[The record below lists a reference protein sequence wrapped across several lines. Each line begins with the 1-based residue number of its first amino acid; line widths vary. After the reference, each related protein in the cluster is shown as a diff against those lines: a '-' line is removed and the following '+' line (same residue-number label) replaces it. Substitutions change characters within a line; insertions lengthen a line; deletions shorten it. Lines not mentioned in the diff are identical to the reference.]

1 MGRFGG
7 AFMNLSLEGRNAVV
21 CGSTQGIGLA
31 VAEELAMLGA
41 NCILIA
47 RNEESLKTAVHTLDI
62 ALRQQHDYLV
72 ADFTNTKDVKKAI
85 EEHVARHPVHILVNN
100 TGGPNPGPVINAR
113 TEEFDNAFQQHLIN
127 NHNLA
132 QAVLPG
138 MKAAGYGRII
148 NIISTSVRIPLQNLG
163 VSNTIRA
170 AVASWAKT
178 FSNEVAQFGITV
190 NNILPGLTDTK
201 RLAEVIAAMA
211 KARGVEEDA
220 VKKEMISSIPARRLG
235 NAEEIANVAAFLA
248 SPAASY
254 VNGVSIPVD
263 GGKTGTI

>member
-1 MGRFGG
+1 
-7 AFMNLSLEGRNAVV
+7 MNLSLEGKNAVV
-21 CGSTQGIGLA
+21 CGITQGIGLA

-41 NCILIA
+41 NCTLIA
-47 RNEESLKTAVHTLDI
+47 RNEESLKTAVHNLDI
-62 ALRQQHDYLV
+62 ALRQQHNYLI
-72 ADFTNTKDVKKAI
+72 ADFSNTNQVKKAI
-85 EEHVARHPVHILVNN
+85 EEWVAKHPVHILINN
-100 TGGPNPGPVINAR
+100 TGGPKPGPIINA
-113 TEEFDNAFQQHLIN
+113 EAAEFENVFQQHLIN

-190 NNILPGLTDTK
+190 NNILPGFTDTK
-201 RLAEVIAAMA
+201 RLGEVIAVIA
-211 KARGVEEDA
+211 KARGVEDD
-220 VKKEMISSIPARRLG
+220 VIKKEMISSIPAKRLG
-235 NAEEIANVAAFLA
+235 SAEELANTVAFLA

-254 VNGVSIPVD
+254 INGVSIPVD
-263 GGKTGTI
+263 GGRTGTI

>member
-1 MGRFGG
+1 
-7 AFMNLSLEGRNAVV
+7 MNLSLEGKNAVV

-31 VAEELAMLGA
+31 VAEELALLGA
-41 NCILIA
+41 NCTLMA
-47 RNEESLKTAVHTLDI
+47 RNEEALKTVMHNLDI
-62 ALRQQHDYLV
+62 ALRQQHNYLV
-72 ADFTNTKDVKKAI
+72 ADFSNSDEVKKVI
-85 EEHVARHPVHILVNN
+85 EGHTAKHPVHILINN
-100 TGGPNPGPVINAR
+100 TGGPKPGPIVNAAV
-113 TEEFDNAFQQHLIN
+113 EDFNNAFNQHLIN
-127 NHNLA
+127 NHLLA
-132 QAVLPG
+132 KAVMPA

-178 FSNEVAQFGITV
+178 FSNEVGQFGITV

-201 RLAEVIAAMA
+201 RLNDLISANAI
-211 KARGVEEDA
+211 ARGVDTD
-220 VKKEMISSIPARRLG
+220 VIKKEMINTIPAKRFG
-235 NAEEIANVAAFLA
+235 TAEEIANMVAFLA

-254 VNGVSIPVD
+254 INGVSIPVD

>member
-1 MGRFGG
+1 
-7 AFMNLSLEGRNAVV
+7 MNLSLEGKDAVV

-41 NCILIA
+41 NCTLMA
-47 RNEESLKTAVHTLDI
+47 RNEESLKIAVHNLDI
-62 ALRQQHDYLV
+62 ALRQQHGYLV
-72 ADFTNTKDVKKAI
+72 ADFTNSNQVKKAI
-85 EEHVARHPVHILVNN
+85 EEHVAKHPVHILINN
-100 TGGPNPGPVINAR
+100 TGGPKPGPITSAG
-113 TEEFDNAFQQHLIN
+113 TEEFNSAFQQHLIN
-127 NHNLA
+127 NHILA

-201 RLAEVIAAMA
+201 RLSDLITAIAS
-211 KARGVEEDA
+211 ARGVEVDV
-220 VKKEMISSIPARRLG
+220 VKNEMISSIPARRLG
-235 NAEEIANVAAFLA
+235 NAEEIANMVAFLA

-263 GGKTGTI
+263 GGRTGTV